1 MSTMANL
8 LARKQSLLERLKEDP
23 GPHERDQIER
33 LIEQVDTALNLLEDS
48 GQDDSDH
55 DRSDGP

>member
-8 LARKQSLLERLKEDP
+8 LARKQELLERLKGDP

-55 DRSDGP
+55 DRSEGP

>member
-8 LARKQSLLERLKEDP
+8 LARKQELLERLKGDP

-33 LIEQVDTALNLLEDS
+33 LIAQVDIALNLLED
-48 GQDDSDH
+48 GGHDSS
-55 DRSDGP
+55 RES